1 MNIRQMRSTDTLLLT
16 RKNVAHLL
24 PLKECINIVEEAFKL
39 YAQGKLQPPKILG
52 VHNQKGGFH
61 IKAGLFEKQN
71 SFFAAKMNANFP
83 NNMKEHGLP
92 AIQGVLI
99 ASDGETGQLLAL
111 MDSIEI
117 TILRT
122 GAATGVAAKYL
133 SRPDSK
139 TVTICGCGNQG
150 RVSLKALM
158 EVRSIEQVF
167 AFDTDGARAD
177 KFAEEL
183 AAELK
188 ISIEAIKDLEKNINQ
203 SDIVVTCTPSNQPFL
218 KPEYIRPG
226 TFIAAVGADSEG
238 KQELYTELLR
248 ENKIVT
254 DLTEQCASIGELH
267 HALANGHVSI
277 ADVHAELGDIIAGK
291 KEGRIT
297 DNEIIIFDS
306 TGTALQD
313 VAVAAII
320 YEKALLGDVGK
331 KLNFSEEGPN
341 NSEDILKKK

>member
-1 MNIRQMRSTDTLLLT
+1 MMNPTDTLLLT
-16 RKNVAHLL
+16 RKNVAELL
-24 PLKECINIVEEAFKL
+24 SLKECINTVEEVFKL
-39 YAQGKLQPPKILG
+39 YAEGKVQPPKILG

-61 IKAGLFEKQN
+61 IKAGVLEKQE

-92 AIQGVLI
+92 TIQGVLV

-139 TVTICGCGNQG
+139 TVAICGCGNQG
-150 RVSLKALM
+150 RVSLKAIM
-158 EVRSIEQVF
+158 EVRSIEKVF
-167 AFDTDGARAD
+167 AFDIDGD
-177 KFAEEL
+177 QVNKFVGEL
-183 AAELK
+183 TAELK
-188 ISIEAIKDLEKNINQ
+188 MPIEAIDDLEKNINQ
-203 SDIVVTCTPSNQPFL
+203 SDIVVTCTPSKQPFL

-226 TFIAAVGADSEG
+226 TFIAAVGSDSEE
-238 KQELYTELLR
+238 KQELYPELLR
-248 ENKIVT
+248 SNKIVT
-254 DLTEQCASIGELH
+254 DFTEQCASIGELH
-267 HALANGHVSI
+267 HAVVNGFVTIAN
-277 ADVHAELGDIIAGK
+277 VHAELGDIIAGK
-291 KEGRIT
+291 KEGRIS

-313 VAVAAII
+313 VAAAAIV
-320 YEKALLGDVGK
+320 YEKALLSGVGR
-331 KLNFSEEGPN
+331 KLNFSEQELN
-341 NSEDILKKK
+341 NSADILKKK